1 MTSCK
6 KHDSTNQNQI
16 IDKKILTLAVI
27 ADFLVV
33 YSLPIL
39 SLFCCVV
46 VNNMLRLEMIIN
58 QELEIKRYTNCFP
71 RFCSPL
77 NYSYKEQFIGRII
90 NLRLN

>member
-1 MTSCK
+1 MRTVHQPMTSCK

-71 RFCSPL
+71 RFC
-77 NYSYKEQFIGRII
+77 F
-90 NLRLN
+90 

>member
-71 RFCSPL
+71 RFC
-77 NYSYKEQFIGRII
+77 F
-90 NLRLN
+90 